1 MFLAD
6 DGSNAKRKYVH
17 GTKLKDCTFQVGGL
31 GGWLRFTFLILVCS
45 VVTGWIQLFFLK
57 LLLFLR
63 FLKVTKNKVAKQ
75 NESTHSA
82 GCSGVWGH
90 AETKGEQTRGQE
102 RWEASHRTALQQKG
116 KQTFQHNHKYVI
128 LRRESNQRVCCSQ
141 QYPHPEQPLSN
152 IVSAA
157 WPKASGDSCGKH
169 VLWKFIKVPLFSISP
184 GSHFRGVDKYSRLNA
199 TSVPRGCL
207 VVSFFPLLPP
217 TVL

>member
-1 MFLAD
+1 MAATQKE
-6 DGSNAKRKYVH
+6 NMYTE
-17 GTKLKDCTFQVGGL
+17 TKLKDCTFQVGGL
-31 GGWLRFTFLILVCS
+31 GG
-45 VVTGWIQLFFLK
+45 VVTLHFPHLGLFCSHRMNSAFFFKK

>member
-1 MFLAD
+1 MNSAF
-6 DGSNAKRKYVH
+6 
-17 GTKLKDCTFQVGGL
+17 
-31 GGWLRFTFLILVCS
+31 
-45 VVTGWIQLFFLK
+45 FFLK

-116 KQTFQHNHKYVI
+116 KQTFKHNHKYVI

-169 VLWKFIKVPLFSISP
+169 VHWKFIKVPLFSISA
-184 GSHFRGVDKYSRLNA
+184 GSHFCGVDKYSRLNA